1 MLLPTPAPFNPPQV
15 RLVQPWDVPKLGR
28 GGTPASRISM
38 LHSLVHIEGSAV
50 DLAWDVIARFGP
62 GNGLPRA
69 FWDDFVAVAQDEA
82 RHFTVLEVGQLS
94 ACVAATPHHLV
105 VPTMCACVVFHRC
118 KQCGMW
124 HVSCYNVACG
134 M

>member
-1 MLLPTPAPFNPPQV
+1 M
-15 RLVQPWDVPKLGR
+15 QPWDVPKLGR
-28 GGTPASRISM
+28 GGTPASRIAM

-94 ACVAATPHHLV
+94 LVLQQPHIILLFPRCVPV
-105 VPTMCACVVFHRC
+105 YVFHRC
-118 KQCGMW
+118 RQCGMW